1 MSGFLVSGSIQVS
14 SVSKSGCAACQG
26 ELFPY
31 LLIVLLHARN
41 ATSIRAYTKVPILG
55 NFFADLLQGAKHA
68 ILQKPRVFCLIHN
81 EMT

>member
-55 NFFADLLQGAKHA
+55 NFFADLLQGAAKA
-68 ILQKPRVFCLIHN
+68 
-81 EMT
+81 